1 MIGRSL
7 VLSVLLALAGVP
19 TVATAAERCAECV
32 TAGAASQTVRVPAG
46 APLAGYGAMKRRLL
60 FPDVFDRHAHA
71 FWFKPSTGERDP
83 LMTRAL
89 VLESGTIRLAWV
101 TLDLVAVDG
110 AFVGAVQAEL
120 ARAGV
125 PAATLVVSASHTHS
139 GPGAFM
145 DSRIVGFIAMDR
157 FDRAV
162 RDALVASA
170 ASAIRQAD
178 RARAPALAAAVSVAA
193 PALTASRLGKPL
205 DPEIVVLKLTAL
217 GGSPLA
223 LVWNYAI
230 HGTMLSASNQR
241 LSGEIGRAHV

>member
-1 MIGRSL
+1 
-7 VLSVLLALAGVP
+7 
-19 TVATAAERCAECV
+19 
-32 TAGAASQTVRVPAG
+32 
-46 APLAGYGAMKRRLL
+46 MKRRLL
-60 FPDVFDRHAHA
+60 FPDVFDRHAHT

-83 LMTRAL
+83 LVTRAL

-139 GPGAFM
+139 GLGAFM
-145 DSRIVGFIAMDR
+145 DSRVVGFIAMDR

-205 DPEIVVLKLTAL
+205 DPGTRVPKPPAL
-217 GGSPLA
+217 GGPPLA
-223 LVWNYAI
+223 PGRTYA
-230 HGTMLSASNQR
+230 R
-241 LSGEIGRAHV
+241 PGRPP